1 MTPFVD
7 LTEREREIAHANYA
21 AFKRRLERE
30 RASAQF
36 ARLADMT
43 RNLPPPTDAE
53 VAAYLDRV
61 HQGVR

>member
-30 RASAQF
+30 RVDERRERAHDRQAF
-36 ARLADMT
+36 VGI
-43 RNLPPPTDAE
+43 PPATTEA
-53 VAAYLDRV
+53 V
-61 HQGVR
+61 

>member
-30 RASAQF
+30 RKNECPNCNPTAQ
-36 ARLADMT
+36 AYALVEAQWV
-43 RNLPPPTDAE
+43 
-53 VAAYLDRV
+53 VAWIDK
-61 HQGVR
+61 GD